1 MIRPPPKSPLFPSTP
16 LSRPPPESKNLGD
29 YRHYNQII
37 PLTDRTDYLS
47 PMANNV
53 GFALAA
59 EKLMGITITPRC
71 TVLRVIACEMSRIIS
86 HMVWLGTT
94 SIDLG
99 AFTPFLW
106 AFQERERIY
115 NLQEMWTGA
124 RLTTS
129 VTRVGGMMAD
139 ITDDFVAGLRQF
151 IDTYPKTL
159 YEIDR
164 VLTRNAVWVGRTQG
178 VGGVTAQE
186 AINYS
191 LSGPMLRASGLPYDV
206 RRDQPYL
213 DYDGYE
219 FDVPVGEHG
228 DG

>member
-1 MIRPPPKSPLFPSTP
+1 VSAASSPTPNEQAHRRARACDSRPGRSGPADPRAARRGARPGRDRSCPAGAGPRGRAHADQHRAPASGDPRRAAARGRARRRDRGAGDPPPRLSPLG
-16 LSRPPPESKNLGD
+16 LREAGG

-37 PLTDRTDYLS
+37 P
-47 PMANNV
+47 
-53 GFALAA
+53 
-59 EKLMGITITPRC
+59 
-71 TVLRVIACEMSRIIS
+71 

-139 ITDDFVAGLRQF
+139 IPDDFVAGLR
-151 IDTYPKTL
+151 
-159 YEIDR
+159 
-164 VLTRNAVWVGRTQG
+164 
-178 VGGVTAQE
+178 
-186 AINYS
+186 
-191 LSGPMLRASGLPYDV
+191 
-206 RRDQPYL
+206 
-213 DYDGYE
+213 
-219 FDVPVGEHG
+219 
-228 DG
+228 